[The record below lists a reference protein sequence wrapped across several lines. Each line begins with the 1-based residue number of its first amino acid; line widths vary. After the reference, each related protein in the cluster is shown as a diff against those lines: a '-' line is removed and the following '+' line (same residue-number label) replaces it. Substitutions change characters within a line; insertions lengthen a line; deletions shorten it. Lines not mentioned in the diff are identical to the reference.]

1 MFPAKPT
8 IVSALVLM
16 CAYGA
21 LFAHYRPFDPVQ
33 PITSHMQLIQPVFA
47 RAYNSW
53 AKINSAAKPDVIS
66 AQEFLAWQDVKH
78 EWRVLE
84 RQMDARY
91 DGRK

>member
-1 MFPAKPT
+1 MLPAKPT
-8 IVSALVLM
+8 IVSALVF
-16 CAYGA
+16 
-21 LFAHYRPFDPVQ
+21 LFVGFLSAETHAV
-33 PITSHMQLIQPVFA
+33 LIQPVFA

-53 AKINSAAKPDVIS
+53 AKINSASKPDVIS

-91 DGRK
+91 DGKK